1 MRTISGVEANTMINK
16 QTKIFVL
23 IGICLAAGAF
33 FAIPAQAESID
44 IGQNILSDW
53 LNLPEKDPR
62 LIVAELINVFVGF
75 LSLIFVILI
84 LHAGFLFMISGGDK
98 EKTDRAKRSIGNA
111 LIGLIL
117 VLSAWTITT
126 FSIDTII
133 NALTAGSS

>member
-1 MRTISGVEANTMINK
+1 MMNKYFTICVSIA
-16 QTKIFVL
+16 
-23 IGICLAAGAF
+23 ICLSAAGFLAL
-33 FAIPAQAESID
+33 PVQAETLD
-44 IGQNILSDW
+44 IGQNALADLI
-53 LNLPEKDPR
+53 NLPEKDPR

-111 LIGLIL
+111 IIGLIL

-133 NALTAGSS
+133 NALTSGSQ

>member
-1 MRTISGVEANTMINK
+1 VEANTMINK
-16 QTKIFVL
+16 KTQIYVL
-23 IGICLAAGAF
+23 FGICLAAGAF

-133 NALTAGSS
+133 NALTTGSQ